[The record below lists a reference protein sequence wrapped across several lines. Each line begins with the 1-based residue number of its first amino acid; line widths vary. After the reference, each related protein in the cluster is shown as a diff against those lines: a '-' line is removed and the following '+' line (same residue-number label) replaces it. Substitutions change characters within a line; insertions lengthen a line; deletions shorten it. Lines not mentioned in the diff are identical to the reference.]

1 MLRRGRF
8 NQQESRFGAPA
19 WMTTFAD
26 MTTLLLCF
34 FVLLFSFSTIDAQKF
49 QALIQSF
56 QGSIGILDSGTAIEP
71 DSFITDVIEDEL
83 AIIQTRDRRFYEIT
97 GDFNRVFRKL

>member
-26 MTTLLLCF
+26 MTTLLLC

-83 AIIQTRDRRFYEIT
+83 AIIQKQETEDFMKLQEI
-97 GDFNRVFRKL
+97 